1 MYYEKKGMKEK
12 TMKKTK
18 KQLIPKMKKSINTHK
33 RNLQKELIKVRTGIR
48 VGSGDDYGF
57 TSCAMK

>member
-1 MYYEKKGMKEK
+1 MKEK

-57 TSCAMK
+57 TSCALK